1 MHLAELKTQLT
12 RMLTEDN
19 LRIYVDA
26 YLDLDK
32 QPEAFDSDL
41 KCLGIFVE
49 LLLQL
54 QQFKASSLARF
65 PTAHKHAPLPPL
77 RPPPRAGFFLKC
89 LIRTPLS
96 ALLPARPCRAGKTF
110 IRRRQ

>member
-54 QQFKASSLARF
+54 QQFKAASLARF
-65 PTAHKHAPLPPL
+65 PTAPRKRALPRVGNPF
-77 RPPPRAGFFLKC
+77 PRGAFFDV
-89 LIRTPLS
+89 
-96 ALLPARPCRAGKTF
+96 AHEDANQRAVADDF
-110 IRRRQ
+110 